1 MSAVHLH
8 LMLNHFSIVG
18 FLIIFFIFLYGIYR
32 KSEEIKFISL
42 WFLIF
47 LSIITIIVYFA
58 GHKAHELLEN
68 QLDKEYL
75 EIHEEYGK
83 RTFILSIVLLLSSII
98 SIITKKFR
106 FFVLTILLL
115 TIISSTIT
123 GFYGGQIR
131 HDEIRKPLKK
141 EVEHEH

>member
-1 MSAVHLH
+1 
-8 LMLNHFSIVG
+8 MLNHFSVVG

-32 KSEEIKFISL
+32 KNEEIKFVSL
-42 WFLIF
+42 WSLIF
-47 LSIITIIVYFA
+47 LSIITIIVYFS
-58 GHKAHELLEN
+58 GHKAYELLEN
-68 QLDKEYL
+68 QLDRQYL
-75 EIHEEYGK
+75 EIHEELGK
-83 RTFILSIVLLLSSII
+83 WTFILSIVLLLSSII

-141 EVEHEH
+141 EVENER

>member
-8 LMLNHFSIVG
+8 LVLNHFSVVG

-32 KSEEIKFISL
+32 KNEEIKFISL
-42 WFLIF
+42 WSLIF
-47 LSIITIIVYFA
+47 LSIITIIVYFS
-58 GHKAHELLEN
+58 GHKAYELLEN
-68 QLDKEYL
+68 QLDREYL
-75 EIHEEYGK
+75 EIHEELGK
-83 RTFILSIVLLLSSII
+83 WTFILSIVLLLSSII
-98 SIITKKFR
+98 SIIIKKFR